1 MASVPTIACLTANKR
16 IALVI
21 LEPFYLLKTMLV
33 QRSKNYHKYFTPIL
47 IRIM

>member
-1 MASVPTIACLTANKR
+1 MASVLTIACLTANIR

-21 LEPFYLLKTMLV
+21 LQPFHLFKTILM
-33 QRSKNYHKYFTPIL
+33 QCSKNYHKYFTLIL